1 MGEHCEK
8 TWTVRE
14 QIRGDHLFCSAESSS
29 AFRISACMQH
39 EQKSQF
45 RVVWPCGYAA
55 EHRHMGGEIESDE
68 YNTLRKIFVGGCG
81 LGLGSCVVTC
91 KFLYCLHFMT
101 ST

>member
-1 MGEHCEK
+1 
-8 TWTVRE
+8 
-14 QIRGDHLFCSAESSS
+14 
-29 AFRISACMQH
+29 
-39 EQKSQF
+39 
-45 RVVWPCGYAA
+45 
-55 EHRHMGGEIESDE
+55 MGGEIESDE